1 MCINF
6 TSTCVLIVSLLS
18 TFKLYFYSLC
28 CEIWFFLKVCVVF
41 IGYIFTV
48 CVVFI
53 DYIFIVCVPRIRY
66 IFTIKVFTFLKLYNL
81 SFYVF

>member
-28 CEIWFFLKVCVVF
+28 CEICFFLKVCVVF
-41 IGYIFTV
+41 IGYIFT
-48 CVVFI
+48 
-53 DYIFIVCVPRIRY
+53 VCVPRIRY

-81 SFYVF
+81 SFCVF

>member
-48 CVVFI
+48 CV
-53 DYIFIVCVPRIRY
+53 PRIRY

-81 SFYVF
+81 SFCVF